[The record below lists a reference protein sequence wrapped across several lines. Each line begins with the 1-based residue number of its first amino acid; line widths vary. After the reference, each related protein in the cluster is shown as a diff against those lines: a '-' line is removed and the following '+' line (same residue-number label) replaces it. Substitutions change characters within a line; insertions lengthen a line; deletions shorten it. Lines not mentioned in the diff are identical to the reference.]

1 MWPEMYTQRLP
12 ENRLSLWVTE
22 RGPWLAKLLTSWEGP
37 EVRWGDGAGSHPP
50 WEDLCRS
57 DGRIPL
63 LLGDSVKRDRFK
75 FRDPGTPDSYQNK
88 AELS

>member
-1 MWPEMYTQRLP
+1 MWLRCVAFAREPAVPVGHGKGTLACTTADFLGRI
-12 ENRLSLWVTE
+12 
-22 RGPWLAKLLTSWEGP
+22 RG
-37 EVRWGDGAGSHPP
+37 EVGDGTGSHPP

-57 DGRIPL
+57 YGRIPL
-63 LLGDSVKRDRFK
+63 LLGDSVKSDRFK